1 MRLAWILV
9 ALLPITAA
17 NEPTGWEAVSLYK
30 EIDADLESSFLKIT
44 TESEQG
50 SDDTLDVTF
59 YNVDEGEVGGL
70 MMKFATN
77 GMMYNLFHCHK
88 VMEFHPFPTNA
99 NLPPTKGKEW
109 IVEKRGLNIKVY
121 CNGKLVL
128 DQTISSDICDADE
141 AWQVW
146 GKTVTSF
153 TIFDASPTDSF
164 YIGQTNACADNTCSH
179 YCYNTGIDDKPY
191 TCGCPDGLKVGN
203 NDLVCVDE
211 NEPDVV
217 DDVVD
222 EVEQDV
228 VDEEDCEKSF
238 SCDYSKATAHA
249 VSVALIASIL
259 AIAQFF

>member
-17 NEPTGWEAVSLYK
+17 NEPTGWETVQTD
-30 EIDADLESSFLKIT
+30 EFIDADLESSFLNIRT
-44 TESEQG
+44 DSELG
-50 SDDTLDVTF
+50 SDDYLDVEF
-59 YNVDEGEVGGL
+59 YRNREEEAGGIA
-70 MMKFATN
+70 MKFATN
-77 GMMYNLFHCHK
+77 GVMYSLYYCHTTYK
-88 VMEFHPFPTNA
+88 FYSFPTN
-99 NLPPTKGKEW
+99 LPETKKKEW
-109 IVEKRGLNIKVY
+109 MIEKRGLNIKVY